1 MAAADF
7 HSITSADVCDVVL
20 MVGFQVL
27 MALDAIPHEPTVEP
41 PAFLRRAIARL
52 VRAFAPERI
61 VLFGSHAKG
70 VAQPGSEANTTWP
83 KTFSP
88 RTRSGAACFG
98 SGRARR
104 GPFVGRAPCSF
115 RQHLVCGAS
124 GLDREGAYRMIALS
138 RKTVG
143 KWV

>member
-1 MAAADF
+1 VAAADF

-27 MALDAIPHEPTVEP
+27 MALDAVPHEPTVEP

-70 VAQPGSEANTTWP
+70 VAQPGSDVDMLIVADSYVARQLVADNFPPVDVALCSTEDLAEAETAR
-83 KTFSP
+83 SP
-88 RTRSGAACFG
+88 FLLSILG
-98 SGRARR
+98 SGVTVYRR
-104 GPFVGRAPCSF
+104 F
-115 RQHLVCGAS
+115 
-124 GLDREGAYRMIALS
+124 
-138 RKTVG
+138 
-143 KWV
+143 